1 MPSNHL
7 ILCHHLLL
15 PPLIFASIRVFSN
28 GSALH
33 VKWPDYWSFSFSI
46 SPSMDIQDWF
56 PLGLTSFDLHAVQ
69 WARKSTLAPQF
80 KTTNSSALS
89 LLDGPNLM
97 SVHDYWKNKPTL
109 TMGTFV
115 GKVMSLLFNML
126 YRFVIAFLTKLFLR
140 AQMFTLIFHEKVLLY
155 DATSTTFCGPG
166 YIWFGSFGPWIQWA
180 EHLSILEMEVPFSHP
195 ISEEPP
201 PPSCVSFPLV
211 TFQSHLAQ
219 QVACFESL
227 CVHFVVYPV
236 LGSWPERRRVI
247 QRLDKRW
254 WNKA

>member
-1 MPSNHL
+1 MSCL
-7 ILCHHLLL
+7 
-15 PPLIFASIRVFSN
+15 FASSGKSIRPSASASVFPMN
-28 GSALH
+28 
-33 VKWPDYWSFSFSI
+33 
-46 SPSMDIQDWF
+46 IQGEF
-56 PLGLTSFDLHAVQ
+56 PLGLTGLISLQSKGLSRVYSSITIPRH
-69 WARKSTLAPQF
+69 QF
-80 KTTNSSALS
+80 FSAQVS
-89 LLDGPNLM
+89 LLSNSHIYTWLLE
-97 SVHDYWKNKPTL
+97 TTIL
-109 TMGTFV
+109 TIWIFV
-115 GKVMSLLFNML
+115 RKVMSLLFNML
-126 YRFVIAFLTKLFLR
+126 CRFVIAFLTKLFLR

-166 YIWFGSFGPWIQWA
+166 YVWFGSFGPWIQWA
-180 EHLSILEMEVPFSHP
+180 ERLSILEMKVPFSHP